1 VKRSSGWSREVLR
14 EVAKTKTKTIRE
26 MEQSLSP
33 EGLKLAKKSARAI
46 WAVTGTS
53 REVNN
58 SPEGA
63 TIHELVG
70 AYLERKGKTKERR

>member
-1 VKRSSGWSREVLR
+1 M
-14 EVAKTKTKTIRE
+14 AKTKPKTIKE

-63 TIHELVG
+63 AIHKLMV